1 MQERISN
8 IRSLFAKYKIDG
20 YIVPC
25 NDQYLSEYVHE
36 SAKRLQYVT
45 NFSGSNGIAVICKSK
60 AAFFTDGRYLQQ
72 SKYELDPEIFKI
84 FDIKDLP
91 YFSWDDYLG
100 TDGILGYDSKLFTN
114 VKLQIFSKIKSRL
127 HKISD
132 NLVDQIWHDRPAE
145 ASSKIYIHDDKF
157 SGQSYSDKITICRD
171 LLTKYSADTMIVTSA
186 DSICWLLNLRA
197 SDISYSPLMLA
208 IVLIT
213 QDQLYLFTNPN
224 RDNRPLAKLAYAEE
238 FEGDASPRTAAYSS
252 VREDSSTA
260 LTYKLPAEVEFCK
273 RSNQDVMIARPD
285 ITILPEEKFA
295 DILGQTNK
303 VLVDE
308 NFASSY
314 IMDLLNNKLVEKIN
328 DPCQLSKALKN
339 DIEIKHAIN
348 FHVNDAVA
356 LCEFFAYLFELP
368 NLQDQTE
375 YDLGEILTE
384 FRSKQDQYVMDSF
397 PTICGFKEN
406 SAIIHYRAT
415 SHQAKKIL
423 GKGILLIDSGGQ
435 YKGCTTDV
443 TRTFA
448 IGGSTEEQKL
458 RYTQVLK
465 GHIALSIIKFPV
477 NITTGSNLDI
487 LARQF
492 LWRDWQ
498 DYPHGTGHGVG
509 SFLNV
514 HEGPQN
520 ISLRSNV
527 ILQPGMIVSNEP
539 GYYKIN
545 EFGIRIENLMYIRN
559 SLQDV
564 NYLEFDTLTLVPY
577 AKELIDYKM
586 LNADEINYLK
596 QYYQKIK
603 QQVYPLL
610 SIRGQ
615 KWLSNQLL
623 V

>member
-1 MQERISN
+1 MQERISS
-8 IRSLFAKYKIDG
+8 IRGLFAKYKIDG

-25 NDQYLSEYVHE
+25 NDQYFSEYVHE
-36 SAKRLQYVT
+36 RAKRLQYIT
-45 NFSGSNGIAVICKSK
+45 NFSGSNGMAVICKNK
-60 AAFFTDGRYLQQ
+60 AVFFTDGRYLEQ
-72 SKYELDPEIFKI
+72 SKCELDPEIFKI

-100 TDGILGYDSKLFTN
+100 NDGILGYDSKLFTN

-127 HKISD
+127 YKISD
-132 NLVDQIWHDRPAE
+132 NLIDQIWCNRPAE
-145 ASSKIYIHDDKF
+145 TSSEIYIHDDKF

-171 LLTKYSADTMIVTSA
+171 LLTKYSADTMIVTA
-186 DSICWLLNLRA
+186 VDSICWLLNLRA
-197 SDISYSPLMLA
+197 SDIPYSPLMLA

-224 RDNRPLAKLAYAEE
+224 R
-238 FEGDASPRTAAYSS
+238 
-252 VREDSSTA
+252 V
-260 LTYKLPAEVEFCK
+260 
-273 RSNQDVMIARPD
+273 NQDVMIARPD
-285 ITILPEEKFA
+285 ITILPEGKFA

-339 DIEIKHAIN
+339 DVEIKHAIN
-348 FHVNDAVA
+348 FHINDAVA
-356 LCEFFAYLFELP
+356 LCEFLAYLFELP

-375 YDLGEILTE
+375 YNLGEILTE

-448 IGGSTEEQKL
+448 IGGFTEEQKL

-477 NITTGSNLDI
+477 NITTGSNLDV

-492 LWRDWQ
+492 LWRDGK

-545 EFGIRIENLMYIRN
+545 EFGIRIENLMYVKN

-564 NYLEFDTLTLVPY
+564 NYLEFDTLTMVPY
-577 AKELIDYKM
+577 ARELIDCKM
-586 LNADEINYLK
+586 LNTDEINYIK

-623 V
+623 FTY

>member
-1 MQERISN
+1 MQKRISSV
-8 IRSLFAKYKIDG
+8 RELFAKYKIDG
-20 YIVPC
+20 YIVPS

-36 SAKRLQYVT
+36 SAKRLQYIT
-45 NFSGSNGIAVICKSK
+45 NFSGSNGIAVICKDK
-60 AAFFTDGRYLQQ
+60 AVFFTDGRYLQQ
-72 SKYELDPEIFKI
+72 SKRELAPEIFKI

-91 YFSWDDYLG
+91 YFAWDDYLG
-100 TDGILGYDSKLFTN
+100 NDSILGYDSKLFTN

-132 NLVDQIWHDRPAE
+132 NLIDQIWHDRPAE
-145 ASSKIYIHDDKF
+145 PSSKIYIHDDKF
-157 SGQSYSDKITICRD
+157 SGQSYSNKITICRD
-171 LLTKYSADTMIVTSA
+171 LLTKYSADTMIITSA

-197 SDISYSPLMLA
+197 SDISHSPLMLA

-224 RDNRPLAKLAYAEE
+224 RA
-238 FEGDASPRTAAYSS
+238 
-252 VREDSSTA
+252 
-260 LTYKLPAEVEFCK
+260 
-273 RSNQDVMIARPD
+273 NQDVTIARPN
-285 ITILPEEKFA
+285 ITILPEERFA
-295 DILGQTNK
+295 GMLGQANK

-314 IMDLLNNKLVEKIN
+314 IMDLLNNKLVAKIN

-348 FHVNDAVA
+348 FHINDAVA

-448 IGGSTEEQKL
+448 IGNPTEEQKL

-465 GHIALSIIKFPV
+465 GHIALSTIKFPV
-477 NITTGSNLDI
+477 NITTGSHLDV

-492 LWRDWQ
+492 LWRDRQ

-527 ILQPGMIVSNEP
+527 I
-539 GYYKIN
+539 
-545 EFGIRIENLMYIRN
+545 RILAAKLHN
-559 SLQDV
+559 S
-564 NYLEFDTLTLVPY
+564 
-577 AKELIDYKM
+577 
-586 LNADEINYLK
+586 
-596 QYYQKIK
+596 IK
-603 QQVYPLL
+603 FFWY
-610 SIRGQ
+610 ST
-615 KWLSNQLL
+615 
-623 V
+623 